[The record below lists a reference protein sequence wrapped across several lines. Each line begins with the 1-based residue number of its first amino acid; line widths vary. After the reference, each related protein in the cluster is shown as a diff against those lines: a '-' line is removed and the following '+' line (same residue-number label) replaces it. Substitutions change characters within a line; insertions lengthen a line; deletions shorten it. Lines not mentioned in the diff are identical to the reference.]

1 MIGRAGLM
9 PRVSAVVVLA
19 LVMLSGAGVWGG
31 GALQAE
37 VRVQTDH
44 AGGNGVIEAMEPGL
58 IRLRP
63 DLRDTRPDWF
73 YWNIRV
79 TGAEGTT
86 VRFQCPADVFGPL
99 GPAISRDDGMTWNW
113 LGREAVREN
122 GFAVDFA
129 SNEKGVR
136 LAFCIP
142 HTGADLERFLHER
155 RDQGGLRVETLCR
168 SRGGRPVP
176 RLRVGAVDGEPR
188 HRVLLVARH
197 HACESMASFTLEGV
211 IDEILGESPEGRWLR
226 SEVEFLI
233 VPFMDRDGV
242 EAGDQ
247 GKLRQPHDH
256 WEDYAPPGIYPETR
270 ALREY
275 VPGWAGD
282 RLRLALD
289 VHCPSRLDQE
299 LYFAA
304 TGKGEVHQKLARL
317 AVDLEQLPGREV
329 PFQKDST
336 LAFGKGWNTPAY
348 YGPRVC
354 FMNWAEG
361 LAGSPAAGTL
371 EVPYARTGET
381 VMTPDVARRLGA
393 DLARAI
399 QRFLRP

>member
-1 MIGRAGLM
+1 MIGRAGLL
-9 PRVSAVVVLA
+9 RRAIVLVVLWGLA
-19 LVMLSGAGVWGG
+19 RLGAWGHG
-31 GALQAE
+31 LLQAE
-37 VRVQTDH
+37 VQVHTDH
-44 AGGNGVIEAMEPGL
+44 AGGNGVIEAMEPGQV
-58 IRLRP
+58 RLRP

-86 VRFQCPADVFGPL
+86 LRFQFPADVFGPL
-99 GPAISRDDGMTWNW
+99 GPAISRDDGATWSW

-129 SNEKGVR
+129 STEGAVR

-142 HTGADLERFLHER
+142 YTGADLERFLHER
-155 RDQGGLRVETLCR
+155 RDHGALRVETLCR

-176 RLRVGAVDGEPR
+176 RLRVGAVEREPR
-188 HRVLLVARH
+188 QRVLLVARH

-233 VPFMDRDGV
+233 VPLMDRDGV

-256 WEDYAPPGIYPETR
+256 WEDYAPPGLYAETR
-270 ALREY
+270 ALREF
-275 VPGWAGD
+275 VPGWGGD

-304 TGKGEVHQKLARL
+304 TGRAEVHQKLARL
-317 AVDLEQLPGREV
+317 AVDLEQVPGREV
-329 PFQKDST
+329 PFRKEST
-336 LAFGKGWNTPAY
+336 LAFGKGWNTAAY

-361 LAGSPAAGTL
+361 LPGSPAAGTL

-381 VMTPDVARRLGA
+381 VMTPAVARQLGR
-393 DLARAI
+393 DLARAM
-399 QRFLRP
+399 QRYLQP